1 MFQIFRAKTPIV
13 KPDELPERVFVTR
26 KAWHYAGIEGS
37 IEREGMVT
45 LTQESSLE
53 DGEIVGIYKLIEV
66 KQVKYNYEFVEPG
79 SNDREHI

>member
-13 KPDELPERVFVTR
+13 KPNELPERVFVTK
-26 KAWHYAGIEGS
+26 KAWHYAGIGGGS

-53 DGEIVGIYKLIEV
+53 NGEIVGIYKLVEV
-66 KQVKYNYEFVEPG
+66 KQVKYSYEFVEPG
-79 SNDREHI
+79 GNEE

>member
-13 KPDELPERVFVTR
+13 KPSELPERVFVTR
-26 KAWHYAGIEGS
+26 KAWHYAGIEGGS

-53 DGEIVGIYKLIEV
+53 NGEIVGIYKLVEV

-79 SNDREHI
+79 GNEE